1 MRNLVKPNSMTPHLI
16 DTTERSDAL
25 VVRHRDLQSTHDPG
39 SYVLVV
45 DDESVVRDFLRGCLE
60 ESGYVV
66 KQAASAAEA
75 LEMMV
80 AKPASVVLV
89 DITMPGQDGLWL
101 AERLHAHWPQTAII
115 MAAAVDD
122 LQSVHLNPKIGA
134 AAYITKPIAH
144 AELLQIVRRVSAP
157 PSDGGSLSEDSAP
170 SSQELKTPHRTHQTK
185 IEIEAEYTLEY
196 PVRCSACGERITT
209 VKAVRLLRTYVNFTS
224 TLPRR
229 GRVIACPHCLA
240 VIPAEL
246 TNF

>member
-1 MRNLVKPNSMTPHLI
+1 MTHHVN
-16 DTTERSDAL
+16 DTPALDDEL
-25 VVRHRDLQSTHDPG
+25 VVRHRDVQSTHDPG

-45 DDESVVRDFLRGCLE
+45 DDESAVRDFLTGCLE

-89 DITMPGQDGLWL
+89 DIRTPDQDGLWL

-115 MAAAVDD
+115 MATAVDD
-122 LQSVHLNPKIGA
+122 LQSVRENREIGA

-170 SSQELKTPHRTHQTK
+170 SSQELQTPHRTHETK
-185 IEIEAEYTLEY
+185 IEAEYTLEY